1 MLCSLGSV
9 TAKEPTTSG
18 DLSIAMKILLTVLTV
33 APQGRND
40 SYHGGGAGGGL
51 LEAAHFEMLVSV
63 PLSVI

>member
-40 SYHGGGAGGGL
+40 SYHGRGGL

>member
-40 SYHGGGAGGGL
+40 SYHGRGGGAL